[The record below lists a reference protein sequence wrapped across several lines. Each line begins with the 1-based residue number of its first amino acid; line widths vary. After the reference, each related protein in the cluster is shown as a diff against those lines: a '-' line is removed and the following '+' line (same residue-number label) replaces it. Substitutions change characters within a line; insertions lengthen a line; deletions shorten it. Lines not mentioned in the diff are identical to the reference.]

1 LLPED
6 HLLLDRTAR
15 QHVPIVTHVQRRE
28 DGTAIVRIAV
38 ARMRRGELTGF
49 ITALVD
55 IGMLAEEKVATALQD
70 YAMRLEVDGTAF
82 FEHGD
87 PATPWDGPAVQ
98 RSTMPLPGGTRWT
111 MLVSPS
117 RALQR
122 STRTVLPELMLGAS
136 LLLALLLGSTLQL
149 ARRAAGNAVRLGQ
162 EVEQRQHAEAELR
175 VLARDLEGRVN
186 ERTEELQWANRTLA
200 SENAMRRR
208 ADTKLRQSNEDLR
221 QFAAFVSHEL
231 RQPLSTIGIWA
242 ELLATSDPPLSD
254 KQRRHLSKIGS
265 GVTRMARLIESE
277 LALAQLSHGEV
288 PKERVDLPRLVTEI
302 RSDMGPLLEQAAG
315 RVEIG
320 PLSAVKADPQQLRLL
335 FRNLIENTLKYRGDT
350 PPVIRIEERD
360 PNDAL
365 VCTIL
370 VSDNGQGF
378 TPETAERIFTIFDRG
393 ADPSIPGAGN
403 GLAICRR
410 IVERHGGRITA
421 RGETAV
427 GATFVIE
434 LPREGGD
441 LEFGPDAGNGTGD
454 GATRA

>member
-1 LLPED
+1 
-6 HLLLDRTAR
+6 
-15 QHVPIVTHVQRRE
+15 
-28 DGTAIVRIAV
+28 
-38 ARMRRGELTGF
+38 MRGNEVTGF
-49 ITALVD
+49 ITAMVD
-55 IGMLAEEKVATALQD
+55 IGTLAEEKVATALQN
-70 YAMRLEVDGTAF
+70 YAMRIEVDGVAF

-87 PATPWDGPAVQ
+87 PGIAWDDPAVQ
-98 RSTMPLPGGTRWT
+98 RRAMPLPGGTRWT
-111 MLVSPS
+111 LLVSPS

-122 STRTVLPELMLGAS
+122 STRTVLPELVFGAT

-149 ARRAAGNAVRLGQ
+149 ARGAAAQAVTLAQ
-162 EVEQRQHAEAELR
+162 EVEQRQQAEAELR
-175 VLARDLEGRVN
+175 NMARDLETRVH

-200 SENAMRRR
+200 WENAMRRR
-208 ADTKLRQSNEDLR
+208 ADSNLRRSNEDLR

-242 ELLATSDPPLSD
+242 ELLETSEPPLND

-265 GVTRMARLIESE
+265 AVTRMARLIESE
-277 LALAQLSHGEV
+277 LALAQLSHGEL
-288 PKERVDLPRLVTEI
+288 PKEHVDLAQLLTEI
-302 RSDMGPLLEQAAG
+302 RSDMAPLLEQAVG
-315 RVEIG
+315 RVETG
-320 PLSAVKADPQQLRLL
+320 PLSTVKADPQQLRLL
-335 FRNLIENTLKYRGDT
+335 FRNLIENTLKYRGDA

-360 PNDAL
+360 PSDAL

-393 ADPSIPGAGN
+393 ADRSIPGAGI

-421 RGETAV
+421 QGEAAV

-441 LEFGPDAGNGTGD
+441 LELGPDPGNGTGD
-454 GATRA
+454 APTPV